1 MTVFHRAKVSLNAVL
16 AKSNGAIVNVTKV
29 FSEWVKMGVI
39 SDCVL
44 DSHSKRQQDG
54 KSRKSS
60 LLF

>member
-1 MTVFHRAKVSLNAVL
+1 MTAVL